1 MAAQAGLQTKTA
13 GTARSPEL
21 RSSCPLHLGEGDSGA
36 LRLPFRE
43 HLLHV
48 GWAANNRSTRLVK
61 ARKGF
66 VKRYQVFSNPCVV
79 WAECRNAGSKLG
91 SRRRLGGGVGA
102 ALETHQGCCVC
113 PDETGPGH
121 GGPTAAEPL
130 KGPQPCQSIFCRCSN
145 PLGTVATTQSCLL
158 NFCLPLMYLIGGKG
172 AV

>member
-61 ARKGF
+61 RE
-66 VKRYQVFSNPCVV
+66 RD
-79 WAECRNAGSKLG
+79 L
-91 SRRRLGGGVGA
+91 
-102 ALETHQGCCVC
+102 
-113 PDETGPGH
+113 
-121 GGPTAAEPL
+121 L
-130 KGPQPCQSIFCRCSN
+130 KDIKCFQI
-145 PLGTVATTQSCLL
+145 LV
-158 NFCLPLMYLIGGKG
+158 
-172 AV
+172 